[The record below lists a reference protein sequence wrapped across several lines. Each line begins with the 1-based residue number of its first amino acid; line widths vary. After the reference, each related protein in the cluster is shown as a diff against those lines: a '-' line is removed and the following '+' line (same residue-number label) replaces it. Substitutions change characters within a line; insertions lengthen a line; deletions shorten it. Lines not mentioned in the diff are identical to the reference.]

1 MQFVDSNN
9 ILNQWT
15 PEGKQ
20 YLKDIDDKRKIR
32 HQVATAAASSKQF
45 MSDWTKP
52 TTKETTLKRGVG
64 DSDNDLLAKKIVKS
78 GSRRRSIPK
87 SSRKYKKSA
96 KRVFRKKSRS
106 TRRR

>member
-1 MQFVDSNN
+1 MGTSIYEHTHHDGNGRSLSINDQPDWLDKKSLTFDISN
-9 ILNQWT
+9 
-15 PEGKQ
+15 PK
-20 YLKDIDDKRKIR
+20 YLKKARDQLD
-32 HQVATAAASSKQF
+32 AG
-45 MSDWTKP
+45 P
-52 TTKETTLKRGVG
+52 GVTG
-64 DSDNDLLAKKIVKS
+64 